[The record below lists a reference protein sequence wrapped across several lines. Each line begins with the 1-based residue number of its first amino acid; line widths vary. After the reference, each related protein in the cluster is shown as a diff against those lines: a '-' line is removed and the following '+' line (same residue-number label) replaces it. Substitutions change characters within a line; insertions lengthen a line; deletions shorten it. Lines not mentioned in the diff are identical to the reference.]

1 MRYKDLKI
9 KENVTKDIVGLL
21 TRPIIKYFTRNC
33 NDEKRINQQL
43 TNLRKNLAKYPEKR
57 NPVIQG
63 LSAHPVLAKLVKG
76 TVYPIQIAGS
86 GFSAPE
92 YKKEMCTTGG
102 SGNKVIGTK
111 DGTATNGTKDGTANG
126 TATNGTKDGT
136 ANGTTTNGTK
146 DGTVGKSINDKFGT
160 EMTTFGNFLDNNDL
174 AGALKFL
181 DGNPAFEK
189 AIGSK
194 FRTDIK
200 SALDAQEAKERNRLA
215 QEKAEN
221 EAKEAQRI
229 ADEKAAKE
237 AKEKADAAAEA
248 KRIADAEEQK
258 RLDTIE
264 AERKAAEAKKAK
276 DEAERKA
283 AEAKKEKDK
292 ADAKAERE
300 RQQAEFDRLEL
311 EAEQARIAAE
321 KLEKERIEAEAEAKR
336 IADET
341 KKDKIEV
348 EPDTNNGTINTDRI
362 VIPFEEL

>member
-1 MRYKDLKI
+1 MRYQDLKI

-63 LSAHPVLAKLVKG
+63 LSAYPVLAKLVKG

-86 GFSAPE
+86 GFSTPE
-92 YKKEMCTTGG
+92 YKKEMCIKGKSQGDVFGGPGEKVDGTTTT
-102 SGNKVIGTK
+102 GTK
-111 DGTATNGTKDGTANG
+111 DGDGG
-126 TATNGTKDGT
+126 K
-136 ANGTTTNGTK
+136 TTG
-146 DGTVGKSINDKFGT
+146 DKFGT
-160 EMTTFGNFLDNNDL
+160 EKTTFGNFLDNNDL

-194 FRTDIK
+194 FRTDIQ

-215 QEKAEN
+215 QEKADK
-221 EAKEAQRI
+221 EAEEAQRI

-258 RLDTIE
+258 RLDAIE

-276 DEAERKA
+276 DEA
-283 AEAKKEKDK
+283 
-292 ADAKAERE
+292 DAKAERE
-300 RQQAEFDRLEL
+300 RQQAELDRLEK

-321 KLEKERIEAEAEAKR
+321 KLEKERIEAEAEAQR
-336 IADET
+336 IADEEEA
-341 KKDKIEV
+341 KKAEKE
-348 EPDTNNGTINTDRI
+348 NDRI

>member
-9 KENVTKDIVGLL
+9 VENVTADVVQLV

-126 TATNGTKDGT
+126 TTTK
-136 ANGTTTNGTK
+136 GTK

-174 AGALKFL
+174 AGALTFL

-276 DEAERKA
+276 DEA
-283 AEAKKEKDK
+283 
-292 ADAKAERE
+292 DAKAERE
-300 RQQAEFDRLEL
+300 RQKAEFDRLEL

-348 EPDTNNGTINTDRI
+348 EPDTNNDTIKTDRI

>member
-1 MRYKDLKI
+1 MRYQDLKI

-63 LSAHPVLAKLVKG
+63 LSAYPVLAKLVKG

-86 GFSAPE
+86 GFSTPE
-92 YKKEMCTTGG
+92 YKKEMCIKGKSQGDVFGG
-102 SGNKVIGTK
+102 PGEKV
-111 DGTATNGTKDGTANG
+111 D
-126 TATNGTKDGT
+126 
-136 ANGTTTNGTK
+136 GTTTNGTK
-146 DGTVGKSINDKFGT
+146 DGTTTNGTKDGGGEKTTGDKFGT
-160 EMTTFGNFLDNNDL
+160 EKTTFGNFLDNNDL

-194 FRTDIK
+194 FRTDIQ

-215 QEKAEN
+215 QEKADK
-221 EAKEAQRI
+221 EAEEAQRI

-258 RLDTIE
+258 RLDAIE

-276 DEAERKA
+276 DEA
-283 AEAKKEKDK
+283 
-292 ADAKAERE
+292 DAKAERE
-300 RQQAEFDRLEL
+300 RQQAELDRLEK

-321 KLEKERIEAEAEAKR
+321 KLEKERIEAEAEAQR
-336 IADET
+336 IADEEEA
-341 KKDKIEV
+341 KKAEKE
-348 EPDTNNGTINTDRI
+348 NDRI

>member
-1 MRYKDLKI
+1 MRYQDLKI

-63 LSAHPVLAKLVKG
+63 LSAYPVLAKLVKG

-86 GFSAPE
+86 GFSTPE
-92 YKKEMCTTGG
+92 YKKEMCIKGKSQGG
-102 SGNKVIGTK
+102 IGLDAFGGPGGKV
-111 DGTATNGTKDGTANG
+111 D
-126 TATNGTKDGT
+126 
-136 ANGTTTNGTK
+136 GTTTNGTK
-146 DGTVGKSINDKFGT
+146 DGTTTNGTKDGGGEKTTGDKFGT
-160 EMTTFGNFLDNNDL
+160 EKTTFGNFLDNNDL

-194 FRTDIK
+194 FRTDIQ

-215 QEKAEN
+215 QEKADK
-221 EAKEAQRI
+221 EAEEAQRI

-258 RLDTIE
+258 RLDAIE
-264 AERKAAEAKKAK
+264 AAR
-276 DEAERKA
+276 EAEE
-283 AEAKKEKDK
+283 AEIK
-292 ADAKAERE
+292 
-300 RQQAEFDRLEL
+300 RQQAELDKLEK
-311 EAEQARIAAE
+311 EAEEARIAAE
-321 KLEKERIEAEAEAKR
+321 ELKQQRIEAEKERIEAEKAAEKAEKER
-336 IADET
+336 IEAE
-341 KKDKIEV
+341 KE
-348 EPDTNNGTINTDRI
+348 NNRI

>member
-1 MRYKDLKI
+1 MRYQDLKI

-63 LSAHPVLAKLVKG
+63 LSAYPVLAKLVKG

-86 GFSAPE
+86 GFSTPE

-111 DGTATNGTKDGTANG
+111 DGTGTNGTKDGTANG
-126 TATNGTKDGT
+126 TTTKGTKDGT

-146 DGTVGKSINDKFGT
+146 DGGGEKTTGDKFGT
-160 EMTTFGNFLDNNDL
+160 EKTTFGNFLDNNDL

-194 FRTDIK
+194 FRTDIQ

-215 QEKAEN
+215 QEKADK

-237 AKEKADAAAEA
+237 AKEKADAAAKA

-258 RLDTIE
+258 RLDAIE
-264 AERKAAEAKKAK
+264 AAR
-276 DEAERKA
+276 EAEE
-283 AEAKKEKDK
+283 AEIK
-292 ADAKAERE
+292 
-300 RQQAEFDRLEL
+300 RQQAELDKLEK
-311 EAEQARIAAE
+311 EAEEARIAAE
-321 KLEKERIEAEAEAKR
+321 ELKQQRIEAEKERIEAEKAAEKAEKER
-336 IADET
+336 IEAE
-341 KKDKIEV
+341 KE
-348 EPDTNNGTINTDRI
+348 NNRI

>member
-1 MRYKDLKI
+1 MRYQDLKI

-63 LSAHPVLAKLVKG
+63 LSAYPVLAKLVKG

-86 GFSAPE
+86 GFSTPE
-92 YKKEMCTTGG
+92 YKKEMCIKGKSQGDVFGG
-102 SGNKVIGTK
+102 PGEKV
-111 DGTATNGTKDGTANG
+111 D
-126 TATNGTKDGT
+126 
-136 ANGTTTNGTK
+136 GTTTNGTK
-146 DGTVGKSINDKFGT
+146 DGTTTNGTKDGTTTNGTKDGTTTNGTKDGGGEKTTGDKFGT
-160 EMTTFGNFLDNNDL
+160 EKTTFGNFLDNNDL

-194 FRTDIK
+194 FRTDIQ

-215 QEKAEN
+215 QEKADK
-221 EAKEAQRI
+221 EAEEAQRI

-258 RLDTIE
+258 RLDAIE
-264 AERKAAEAKKAK
+264 AAR
-276 DEAERKA
+276 EAEE
-283 AEAKKEKDK
+283 AEIK
-292 ADAKAERE
+292 
-300 RQQAEFDRLEL
+300 RQQAELDKLEK
-311 EAEQARIAAE
+311 EAEEARIAAE
-321 KLEKERIEAEAEAKR
+321 ELKQQRIEAEKERIEAEKAAEKAEKER
-336 IADET
+336 IEAE
-341 KKDKIEV
+341 KE
-348 EPDTNNGTINTDRI
+348 NDRI

>member
-1 MRYKDLKI
+1 MRYQDLKI
-9 KENVTKDIVGLL
+9 KENVNKDIVGLL

-63 LSAHPVLAKLVKG
+63 LSAYPVLAKLVKG
-76 TVYPIQIAGS
+76 TFYPIQIAGS
-86 GFSAPE
+86 GFSTPE
-92 YKKEMCTTGG
+92 YKKEMCIKGKSLGDVFGGPGEKVDGTTTT
-102 SGNKVIGTK
+102 GTK
-111 DGTATNGTKDGTANG
+111 D
-126 TATNGTKDGT
+126 
-136 ANGTTTNGTK
+136 GTTTNGTK
-146 DGTVGKSINDKFGT
+146 DGGGEKTTGDKFGT
-160 EMTTFGNFLDNNDL
+160 EKTTFGNFLDNNDL

-194 FRTDIK
+194 FRTDIQ

-215 QEKAEN
+215 QEKADK
-221 EAKEAQRI
+221 EAEEAQRI

-258 RLDTIE
+258 RLDAIE

-276 DEAERKA
+276 DEA
-283 AEAKKEKDK
+283 
-292 ADAKAERE
+292 DAKAERE
-300 RQQAEFDRLEL
+300 RQQAELDRLEK

-321 KLEKERIEAEAEAKR
+321 KLEKERIEAEAEAQR
-336 IADET
+336 IADEEEA
-341 KKDKIEV
+341 KKAEKE
-348 EPDTNNGTINTDRI
+348 NDRI

>member
-1 MRYKDLKI
+1 MRYQDLKI

-63 LSAHPVLAKLVKG
+63 LSAYPVLAKLVKG

-86 GFSAPE
+86 GFSTPE
-92 YKKEMCTTGG
+92 YKKEMCIKGKSQGDVFGGPGEKVDGTTTT
-102 SGNKVIGTK
+102 GTK
-111 DGTATNGTKDGTANG
+111 DGTTTTGTKD
-126 TATNGTKDGT
+126 
-136 ANGTTTNGTK
+136 GTTTNGTK
-146 DGTVGKSINDKFGT
+146 DGTTTNGTKDGGGEKTTGDKFGT
-160 EMTTFGNFLDNNDL
+160 EKTTFGNFLDNNDL

-194 FRTDIK
+194 FRTDIQ

-215 QEKAEN
+215 QEKADK
-221 EAKEAQRI
+221 EAEEAQRI

-258 RLDTIE
+258 RLDAIE
-264 AERKAAEAKKAK
+264 AAR
-276 DEAERKA
+276 EAEE
-283 AEAKKEKDK
+283 AEIK
-292 ADAKAERE
+292 
-300 RQQAEFDRLEL
+300 RQQAELDKLEK
-311 EAEQARIAAE
+311 EAEEARIAAE
-321 KLEKERIEAEAEAKR
+321 ELKQQRIEAEKERIEAEKAAEKAEKER
-336 IADET
+336 IEAE
-341 KKDKIEV
+341 KE
-348 EPDTNNGTINTDRI
+348 NDRI

>member
-1 MRYKDLKI
+1 MRYQDLKI

-63 LSAHPVLAKLVKG
+63 LSAYPVLAKLVKG

-86 GFSAPE
+86 GFSTPE
-92 YKKEMCTTGG
+92 YKKEMCIKGKSQGDVFGG
-102 SGNKVIGTK
+102 PGEKV
-111 DGTATNGTKDGTANG
+111 D
-126 TATNGTKDGT
+126 
-136 ANGTTTNGTK
+136 GTTTNGTK
-146 DGTVGKSINDKFGT
+146 DGGGEKTTSDKFGT
-160 EMTTFGNFLDNNDL
+160 EKTTFGNFLDNNDL

-194 FRTDIK
+194 FRTDIQ

-215 QEKAEN
+215 QEKADK
-221 EAKEAQRI
+221 EAEEAQRI

-258 RLDTIE
+258 RLDAIE

-276 DEAERKA
+276 DEA
-283 AEAKKEKDK
+283 
-292 ADAKAERE
+292 DAKAERE
-300 RQQAEFDRLEL
+300 RQQAELDRLEK

-321 KLEKERIEAEAEAKR
+321 KLEKERIEAEAEAQR
-336 IADET
+336 IADEEEA
-341 KKDKIEV
+341 KKAEKE
-348 EPDTNNGTINTDRI
+348 NDRI

>member
-1 MRYKDLKI
+1 MRYQDLKI

-63 LSAHPVLAKLVKG
+63 LSAYPVLAKLVKG

-86 GFSAPE
+86 GFSTPE
-92 YKKEMCTTGG
+92 YKKEMCIKGKSQGDVFGGPGEKVDGTTTT
-102 SGNKVIGTK
+102 GTK
-111 DGTATNGTKDGTANG
+111 D
-126 TATNGTKDGT
+126 
-136 ANGTTTNGTK
+136 GTTTNGTK
-146 DGTVGKSINDKFGT
+146 DGTTTNGTKDGTTTNGTKDGGGEKTTGDKFGT
-160 EMTTFGNFLDNNDL
+160 EKTTFGNFLDNNDL

-194 FRTDIK
+194 FRTDIQ

-215 QEKAEN
+215 QEKADK
-221 EAKEAQRI
+221 EAEEAQRI

-258 RLDTIE
+258 RLDAIE
-264 AERKAAEAKKAK
+264 AAR
-276 DEAERKA
+276 EAEE
-283 AEAKKEKDK
+283 AEIK
-292 ADAKAERE
+292 
-300 RQQAEFDRLEL
+300 RQQAELDKLEK
-311 EAEQARIAAE
+311 EAEEARIAAE
-321 KLEKERIEAEAEAKR
+321 ELKQQRIEAEKERIEAEKAAEKAEKER
-336 IADET
+336 IEAE
-341 KKDKIEV
+341 KE
-348 EPDTNNGTINTDRI
+348 NDRI

>member
-9 KENVTKDIVGLL
+9 VENVTADVVQLV

-194 FRTDIK
+194 FRTDIQ

-215 QEKAEN
+215 QEKADK
-221 EAKEAQRI
+221 EAEEAQRI

-258 RLDTIE
+258 RLDAIE
-264 AERKAAEAKKAK
+264 AAR
-276 DEAERKA
+276 EAEE
-283 AEAKKEKDK
+283 AEIK
-292 ADAKAERE
+292 
-300 RQQAEFDRLEL
+300 RQQAELDKLEK
-311 EAEQARIAAE
+311 EAEEARIAAE
-321 KLEKERIEAEAEAKR
+321 ELKQQRIEAEKERIEAEKAAEKAEKER
-336 IADET
+336 IEAE
-341 KKDKIEV
+341 KE
-348 EPDTNNGTINTDRI
+348 NNRI

>member
-1 MRYKDLKI
+1 MKYKDLKI
-9 KENVTKDIVGLL
+9 VENVTKDIGELL

-57 NPVIQG
+57 NPVVQG
-63 LSAHPVLAKLVKG
+63 LSAYPVLARLVKG

-86 GFSAPE
+86 GFSTPE
-92 YKKEMCTTGG
+92 YKKEMCIKGKSQGG
-102 SGNKVIGTK
+102 IGLDAFGGPGPKVSNPK
-111 DGTATNGTKDGTANG
+111 D
-126 TATNGTKDGT
+126 
-136 ANGTTTNGTK
+136 GTTTNGTK
-146 DGTVGKSINDKFGT
+146 DGTTTNGSEDGNGEKTTGNKFGT
-160 EMTTFGNFLDNNDL
+160 EKTTFGNLLDNNDL

-194 FRTDIK
+194 FRTDIQ

-215 QEKAEN
+215 QEKADK

-258 RLDTIE
+258 RLDAIE
-264 AERKAAEAKKAK
+264 AERKAR
-276 DEAERKA
+276 EAEIK
-283 AEAKKEKDK
+283 
-292 ADAKAERE
+292 
-300 RQQAEFDRLEL
+300 RQ
-311 EAEQARIAAE
+311 EAELAKLEKEAEEARIAAE
-321 KLEKERIEAEAEAKR
+321 ELKQQRIKAEKERIEAERKAEQAEKER
-336 IADET
+336 IEAE
-341 KKDKIEV
+341 KEAEGV
-348 EPDTNNGTINTDRI
+348 EEFDWED
-362 VIPFEEL
+362 LQ

>member
-1 MRYKDLKI
+1 MRYQDLKI

-86 GFSAPE
+86 GFSTPE
-92 YKKEMCTTGG
+92 YKKEMCIKGKSQGG
-102 SGNKVIGTK
+102 IGLDAFGGPGGKV
-111 DGTATNGTKDGTANG
+111 D
-126 TATNGTKDGT
+126 
-136 ANGTTTNGTK
+136 GTTTNGTK
-146 DGTVGKSINDKFGT
+146 DGTTTNGTKDGTTTNGTKDGGGEKTTGDKFGT
-160 EMTTFGNFLDNNDL
+160 EKTTFGNFLDNNDL

-194 FRTDIK
+194 FRTDIQ

-215 QEKAEN
+215 QEKADK
-221 EAKEAQRI
+221 EAEEAQRI

-258 RLDTIE
+258 RLDAIE
-264 AERKAAEAKKAK
+264 AAR
-276 DEAERKA
+276 EAEE
-283 AEAKKEKDK
+283 AEIK
-292 ADAKAERE
+292 
-300 RQQAEFDRLEL
+300 RQQAELDKLEK
-311 EAEQARIAAE
+311 EAEEARIAAE
-321 KLEKERIEAEAEAKR
+321 ELKQQRIEAEKERIEAEKAAEKAEKER
-336 IADET
+336 IEAE
-341 KKDKIEV
+341 KE
-348 EPDTNNGTINTDRI
+348 NDRI

>member
-1 MRYKDLKI
+1 MRYQDLKI

-86 GFSAPE
+86 GFSTPE

-111 DGTATNGTKDGTANG
+111 NGTKDGTATIG
-126 TATNGTKDGT
+126 GKD
-136 ANGTTTNGTK
+136 GTTTNGTK
-146 DGTVGKSINDKFGT
+146 DGTTTNGTKDGTTTNGTKDGTTTNGTKDGGGEKTTGDKFGT
-160 EMTTFGNFLDNNDL
+160 EKTTFGNFLDNNDL

-194 FRTDIK
+194 FRTDIQ

-215 QEKAEN
+215 QEKADK
-221 EAKEAQRI
+221 EAEEAQRI

-258 RLDTIE
+258 RLDAIE
-264 AERKAAEAKKAK
+264 AAR
-276 DEAERKA
+276 EAEE
-283 AEAKKEKDK
+283 AEIK
-292 ADAKAERE
+292 
-300 RQQAEFDRLEL
+300 RQQAELDKLEK
-311 EAEQARIAAE
+311 EAEEARIAAE
-321 KLEKERIEAEAEAKR
+321 ELKQQRIEAEKERIEAEKAAEKAEKER
-336 IADET
+336 IEAE
-341 KKDKIEV
+341 KE
-348 EPDTNNGTINTDRI
+348 NNRI

>member
-86 GFSAPE
+86 GFSTPE
-92 YKKEMCTTGG
+92 YKKEMCIKGKSQGG
-102 SGNKVIGTK
+102 IGLDAFGGPGGKV
-111 DGTATNGTKDGTANG
+111 D
-126 TATNGTKDGT
+126 
-136 ANGTTTNGTK
+136 GTTTNGTK
-146 DGTVGKSINDKFGT
+146 DGTTTNGTKDGGGEKTTGDKFGT
-160 EMTTFGNFLDNNDL
+160 EKTTFGNFLDNNDL

-194 FRTDIK
+194 FRTDIQ

-215 QEKAEN
+215 QEKADK
-221 EAKEAQRI
+221 EAEEAQRI

-258 RLDTIE
+258 RLDAIE
-264 AERKAAEAKKAK
+264 AAR
-276 DEAERKA
+276 EAEE
-283 AEAKKEKDK
+283 AEIK
-292 ADAKAERE
+292 
-300 RQQAEFDRLEL
+300 RQQAELDKLEK
-311 EAEQARIAAE
+311 EAEEARIAAE
-321 KLEKERIEAEAEAKR
+321 ELKQQRIEAEKERIEAEKAAEKAEKER
-336 IADET
+336 IEAE
-341 KKDKIEV
+341 KE
-348 EPDTNNGTINTDRI
+348 NNRI

>member
-1 MRYKDLKI
+1 MRYQDLKI

-86 GFSAPE
+86 GFSTPE

-111 DGTATNGTKDGTANG
+111 NGTKDGTATIG
-126 TATNGTKDGT
+126 GKD
-136 ANGTTTNGTK
+136 GTTTNGTK
-146 DGTVGKSINDKFGT
+146 DGTTTNGTKDGGGEKITGDKFGT
-160 EMTTFGNFLDNNDL
+160 EKTTFGNFLDNNDL

-194 FRTDIK
+194 FRTDIQ

-215 QEKAEN
+215 QEKADK
-221 EAKEAQRI
+221 EAEEAQRI
-229 ADEKAAKE
+229 ADDKAAKE

-258 RLDTIE
+258 RLDAIE

-276 DEAERKA
+276 DEA
-283 AEAKKEKDK
+283 
-292 ADAKAERE
+292 DAKAERE
-300 RQQAEFDRLEL
+300 RQQAELDRLEK

-321 KLEKERIEAEAEAKR
+321 KLEKERIEAEAEAQR
-336 IADET
+336 IADEEEA
-341 KKDKIEV
+341 KKAEKE
-348 EPDTNNGTINTDRI
+348 NDRI

>member
-1 MRYKDLKI
+1 MRYQDLKI

-63 LSAHPVLAKLVKG
+63 LSAYPVLAKLVKG

-86 GFSAPE
+86 GFSTPE
-92 YKKEMCTTGG
+92 YKKEMCIKGKSQGDVFGG
-102 SGNKVIGTK
+102 PGEKV
-111 DGTATNGTKDGTANG
+111 D
-126 TATNGTKDGT
+126 
-136 ANGTTTNGTK
+136 GTTTNGTK
-146 DGTVGKSINDKFGT
+146 DGTTTNGTKDGTTTNGTKDGGGEKTTGDKFGT
-160 EMTTFGNFLDNNDL
+160 EKTTFGNFLDNNDL

-194 FRTDIK
+194 FRTDIQ

-215 QEKAEN
+215 QEKADK
-221 EAKEAQRI
+221 EAEEAQRI

-258 RLDTIE
+258 RLDAIE
-264 AERKAAEAKKAK
+264 AAR
-276 DEAERKA
+276 EAEE
-283 AEAKKEKDK
+283 AEIK
-292 ADAKAERE
+292 
-300 RQQAEFDRLEL
+300 RQQAELDKLEK
-311 EAEQARIAAE
+311 EAEEARIAAE
-321 KLEKERIEAEAEAKR
+321 ELKQQRIEAEKERIEAEKAAEKAEKER
-336 IADET
+336 IEAE
-341 KKDKIEV
+341 KE
-348 EPDTNNGTINTDRI
+348 NDRI

>member
-1 MRYKDLKI
+1 MRYQDLKI

-63 LSAHPVLAKLVKG
+63 LSAYPVLAKLVKG

-86 GFSAPE
+86 GFSTPE
-92 YKKEMCTTGG
+92 YKKEMCIKGKSQGG
-102 SGNKVIGTK
+102 IGLDAFGGPGGKV
-111 DGTATNGTKDGTANG
+111 D
-126 TATNGTKDGT
+126 
-136 ANGTTTNGTK
+136 GTTTNGTK
-146 DGTVGKSINDKFGT
+146 DGTTTNGTKDGTTTNGTKDGTTTNGTKDGGGEKTTGDKFGT
-160 EMTTFGNFLDNNDL
+160 EKTTFGNFLDNNDL

-194 FRTDIK
+194 FRTDIQ

-215 QEKAEN
+215 QEKADK
-221 EAKEAQRI
+221 EAEEAQRI

-258 RLDTIE
+258 RLDAIE

-276 DEAERKA
+276 DEA
-283 AEAKKEKDK
+283 
-292 ADAKAERE
+292 DAKAERE
-300 RQQAEFDRLEL
+300 RQQAELDRLEK

-321 KLEKERIEAEAEAKR
+321 KLEKERIEAEAEAQR
-336 IADET
+336 IADEEEA
-341 KKDKIEV
+341 KKAEKE
-348 EPDTNNGTINTDRI
+348 NDRI

>member
-1 MRYKDLKI
+1 MRYQDLKI

-63 LSAHPVLAKLVKG
+63 LSAYPVLAKLVKG

-86 GFSAPE
+86 GFSTPE
-92 YKKEMCTTGG
+92 YKKEMCIKGKSQGG
-102 SGNKVIGTK
+102 IGLDAFGGPGGKV
-111 DGTATNGTKDGTANG
+111 D
-126 TATNGTKDGT
+126 
-136 ANGTTTNGTK
+136 GTTTNGTK
-146 DGTVGKSINDKFGT
+146 DGTTTNGTKDGGGEKTTGDKFGT
-160 EMTTFGNFLDNNDL
+160 EKTTFGNFLDNNDL

-194 FRTDIK
+194 FRTDIQ

-215 QEKAEN
+215 QEKADK
-221 EAKEAQRI
+221 EAEEAQRI

-258 RLDTIE
+258 RLDAIE
-264 AERKAAEAKKAK
+264 AAR
-276 DEAERKA
+276 EAEE
-283 AEAKKEKDK
+283 AEIK
-292 ADAKAERE
+292 
-300 RQQAEFDRLEL
+300 RQQAELDKLEK
-311 EAEQARIAAE
+311 EAEEARIAAE
-321 KLEKERIEAEAEAKR
+321 ELKQQRIEAEKERIEAEKAAEKAEKER
-336 IADET
+336 IEAE
-341 KKDKIEV
+341 KE
-348 EPDTNNGTINTDRI
+348 NDRI

>member
-1 MRYKDLKI
+1 MRYQDLKI

-63 LSAHPVLAKLVKG
+63 LSAYPVLAKLVKG

-86 GFSAPE
+86 GFSTPE
-92 YKKEMCTTGG
+92 YKKEMCIKGKSQGDVFGGPGEKVDGTTTT
-102 SGNKVIGTK
+102 GTK
-111 DGTATNGTKDGTANG
+111 D
-126 TATNGTKDGT
+126 
-136 ANGTTTNGTK
+136 GTTTNGTK
-146 DGTVGKSINDKFGT
+146 DGTTTNGTKDGGGEKTTGDKFGT
-160 EMTTFGNFLDNNDL
+160 EKTTFGNFLDNNDL

-194 FRTDIK
+194 FRTDIQ

-215 QEKAEN
+215 QEKADK
-221 EAKEAQRI
+221 EAEEAQRI

-258 RLDTIE
+258 RLDAIE
-264 AERKAAEAKKAK
+264 AAR
-276 DEAERKA
+276 EAEE
-283 AEAKKEKDK
+283 AEIK
-292 ADAKAERE
+292 
-300 RQQAEFDRLEL
+300 RQQAELDKLEK
-311 EAEQARIAAE
+311 EAEEARIAAE
-321 KLEKERIEAEAEAKR
+321 ELKQQRIEAEKERIEAEKAAEKAEKER
-336 IADET
+336 IEAE
-341 KKDKIEV
+341 KE
-348 EPDTNNGTINTDRI
+348 NDRI

>member
-1 MRYKDLKI
+1 MRYQDLKI

-63 LSAHPVLAKLVKG
+63 LSAYPVLAKLVKG

-86 GFSAPE
+86 GFSTPE
-92 YKKEMCTTGG
+92 YKKEMCIKGKSQGDVFGG
-102 SGNKVIGTK
+102 PGEKV
-111 DGTATNGTKDGTANG
+111 D
-126 TATNGTKDGT
+126 
-136 ANGTTTNGTK
+136 GTTTNGTK
-146 DGTVGKSINDKFGT
+146 DGTTTNGTKDGGGEKTTGDKFGT
-160 EMTTFGNFLDNNDL
+160 EKTTFGNFLDNNDL

-194 FRTDIK
+194 FRTDIQ

-215 QEKAEN
+215 QEKADK
-221 EAKEAQRI
+221 EAEEAQRI

-258 RLDTIE
+258 RLDAIE
-264 AERKAAEAKKAK
+264 AAR
-276 DEAERKA
+276 EAEE
-283 AEAKKEKDK
+283 AEIK
-292 ADAKAERE
+292 
-300 RQQAEFDRLEL
+300 RQQAELDKLEK
-311 EAEQARIAAE
+311 EAEEARIAAE
-321 KLEKERIEAEAEAKR
+321 ELKQQRIEAEKERIEAEKAAEKAEKER
-336 IADET
+336 IEAE
-341 KKDKIEV
+341 KE
-348 EPDTNNGTINTDRI
+348 NDRI

>member
-1 MRYKDLKI
+1 MRYQDLKI

-63 LSAHPVLAKLVKG
+63 LSAYPVLAKLVKG

-86 GFSAPE
+86 GFSTPE
-92 YKKEMCTTGG
+92 YKKEMCIKGKSQGDVFGGPGEKVDGTTTT
-102 SGNKVIGTK
+102 GTK
-111 DGTATNGTKDGTANG
+111 D
-126 TATNGTKDGT
+126 
-136 ANGTTTNGTK
+136 GTTTNGTK
-146 DGTVGKSINDKFGT
+146 DGTTTNGTKDGTTTNGTKDGGGEKTTGDKFGT
-160 EMTTFGNFLDNNDL
+160 EKTTFGNFLDNNDL

-194 FRTDIK
+194 FRTDIQ

-215 QEKAEN
+215 QEKADK
-221 EAKEAQRI
+221 EAEEAQRI

-258 RLDTIE
+258 RLDAIE

-276 DEAERKA
+276 DEA
-283 AEAKKEKDK
+283 
-292 ADAKAERE
+292 DAKAERE
-300 RQQAEFDRLEL
+300 RQQAELDRLEK

-321 KLEKERIEAEAEAKR
+321 KLEKERIEAEAEAQR
-336 IADET
+336 IADEEEA
-341 KKDKIEV
+341 KKAEKE
-348 EPDTNNGTINTDRI
+348 NDRI

>member
-1 MRYKDLKI
+1 MRYQDLKI

-63 LSAHPVLAKLVKG
+63 LSAYPVLAKLVKG

-86 GFSAPE
+86 GFSTPE
-92 YKKEMCTTGG
+92 YKKEMCIKGKSQGG
-102 SGNKVIGTK
+102 IGLDAFGGPGGKV
-111 DGTATNGTKDGTANG
+111 D
-126 TATNGTKDGT
+126 
-136 ANGTTTNGTK
+136 GTTTNGTK
-146 DGTVGKSINDKFGT
+146 DGTTTNGTKDGTTTNGTKDGGGEKTTGDKFGT
-160 EMTTFGNFLDNNDL
+160 EKTTFGNFLDNNDL

-194 FRTDIK
+194 FRTDIQ

-215 QEKAEN
+215 QEKADK
-221 EAKEAQRI
+221 EAEEAQRI

-258 RLDTIE
+258 RLDAIE
-264 AERKAAEAKKAK
+264 AAR
-276 DEAERKA
+276 EAEE
-283 AEAKKEKDK
+283 AEIK
-292 ADAKAERE
+292 
-300 RQQAEFDRLEL
+300 RQQAELDKLEK
-311 EAEQARIAAE
+311 EAEEARIAAE
-321 KLEKERIEAEAEAKR
+321 ELKQQRIEAEKERIEAEKAAEKAEKER
-336 IADET
+336 IEAE
-341 KKDKIEV
+341 KE
-348 EPDTNNGTINTDRI
+348 NDRI

>member
-9 KENVTKDIVGLL
+9 VENAQPGDELCAGIIRLKNKEKNMSAESFKMFYGDSWKRLEHN
-21 TRPIIKYFTRNC
+21 IKRYL
-33 NDEKRINQQL
+33 QQFPDPAVAA
-43 TNLRKNLAKYPEKR
+43 KIKKCWLASG
-57 NPVIQG
+57 QG
-63 LSAHPVLAKLVKG
+63 E
-76 TVYPIQIAGS
+76 
-86 GFSAPE
+86 F
-92 YKKEMCTTGG
+92 G

-111 DGTATNGTKDGTANG
+111 NGTKDGTANG
-126 TATNGTKDGT
+126 TATTGTKDGT
-136 ANGTTTNGTK
+136 ATIGGK
-146 DGTVGKSINDKFGT
+146 DGTGTKGSSTAQTINDKFGT
-160 EMTTFGNFLDNNDL
+160 EMQTFGEFLDSNDL
-174 AGALKFL
+174 EGALAFL
-181 DGNPAFEK
+181 DGNPGFEK

-194 FRTDIK
+194 FRTDIQ

-215 QEKAEN
+215 QEKADK

-258 RLDTIE
+258 RLDAIE
-264 AERKAAEAKKAK
+264 AERKAAEAK
-276 DEAERKA
+276 
-283 AEAKKEKDK
+283 AEAQRI
-292 ADAKAERE
+292 ADEE
-300 RQQAEFDRLEL
+300 

>member
-86 GFSAPE
+86 GFSTPE
-92 YKKEMCTTGG
+92 YKKEMCIKGKSQGG
-102 SGNKVIGTK
+102 IGLDAFGGPGGKV
-111 DGTATNGTKDGTANG
+111 D
-126 TATNGTKDGT
+126 
-136 ANGTTTNGTK
+136 GTTTNGTK
-146 DGTVGKSINDKFGT
+146 DGTTTNGTKDGTTTNGTKDGGGEKTTGDKFGT
-160 EMTTFGNFLDNNDL
+160 EKTTFGNFLDNNDL

-194 FRTDIK
+194 FRTDIQ

-215 QEKAEN
+215 QEKADK
-221 EAKEAQRI
+221 EAEEAQRI

-258 RLDTIE
+258 RLDAIE
-264 AERKAAEAKKAK
+264 AAR
-276 DEAERKA
+276 EAEE
-283 AEAKKEKDK
+283 AEIK
-292 ADAKAERE
+292 
-300 RQQAEFDRLEL
+300 RQQAELDKLEK
-311 EAEQARIAAE
+311 EAEEARIAAE
-321 KLEKERIEAEAEAKR
+321 ELKQQRIEAEKERIEAEKAAEKAEKER
-336 IADET
+336 IEAE
-341 KKDKIEV
+341 KE
-348 EPDTNNGTINTDRI
+348 NNRI

>member
-1 MRYKDLKI
+1 MRYQDLKI

-63 LSAHPVLAKLVKG
+63 LSAYPVLAKLVKG

-86 GFSAPE
+86 GFSTPE
-92 YKKEMCTTGG
+92 YKKEMCIKGKSQGDVFGG
-102 SGNKVIGTK
+102 PGEKV
-111 DGTATNGTKDGTANG
+111 D
-126 TATNGTKDGT
+126 
-136 ANGTTTNGTK
+136 GTTTNGTK
-146 DGTVGKSINDKFGT
+146 DGTTTNGTKDGGGEKTTGDKFGT
-160 EMTTFGNFLDNNDL
+160 EKTTFGNFLDNNDL

-194 FRTDIK
+194 FRTDIQ

-215 QEKAEN
+215 QEKADK
-221 EAKEAQRI
+221 EAEEAQRI

-258 RLDTIE
+258 RLDAIE
-264 AERKAAEAKKAK
+264 AAR
-276 DEAERKA
+276 EAEE
-283 AEAKKEKDK
+283 AEIK
-292 ADAKAERE
+292 
-300 RQQAEFDRLEL
+300 RQQAELDKLEK
-311 EAEQARIAAE
+311 EAEEARIAAE
-321 KLEKERIEAEAEAKR
+321 ELKQQRIEAEKERIEAEKE
-336 IADET
+336 
-341 KKDKIEV
+341 
-348 EPDTNNGTINTDRI
+348 NDRI

>member
-1 MRYKDLKI
+1 MRYQDLKI

-63 LSAHPVLAKLVKG
+63 LSAYPVLAKLVKG

-86 GFSAPE
+86 GFSTPE
-92 YKKEMCTTGG
+92 YKKEMCIKGKSQGDVFGG
-102 SGNKVIGTK
+102 PGEKV
-111 DGTATNGTKDGTANG
+111 D
-126 TATNGTKDGT
+126 
-136 ANGTTTNGTK
+136 GTTTNGTK
-146 DGTVGKSINDKFGT
+146 DGTTTNGTKDGTTTNGTKDGGGEKTTGDKFGT
-160 EMTTFGNFLDNNDL
+160 EKTTFGNFLDNNDL

-194 FRTDIK
+194 FRTDIQ

-215 QEKAEN
+215 QEKADK
-221 EAKEAQRI
+221 EAEEAQRI

-258 RLDTIE
+258 RLDAIE
-264 AERKAAEAKKAK
+264 AAR
-276 DEAERKA
+276 EAEE
-283 AEAKKEKDK
+283 AEIK
-292 ADAKAERE
+292 
-300 RQQAEFDRLEL
+300 RQQAELDKLEK
-311 EAEQARIAAE
+311 EAEEARIAAE
-321 KLEKERIEAEAEAKR
+321 ELKQQRIEAEKERIEAEKAAEKAEKER
-336 IADET
+336 IEAE
-341 KKDKIEV
+341 KE
-348 EPDTNNGTINTDRI
+348 NNRI

>member
-1 MRYKDLKI
+1 MRYQDLKI

-63 LSAHPVLAKLVKG
+63 LSAYPVLAKLVKG

-86 GFSAPE
+86 GFSTPE
-92 YKKEMCTTGG
+92 YKKEMCIKGKSQGDVFGGPGEKVDGTTTT
-102 SGNKVIGTK
+102 GTK
-111 DGTATNGTKDGTANG
+111 D
-126 TATNGTKDGT
+126 
-136 ANGTTTNGTK
+136 GTTTNGTK
-146 DGTVGKSINDKFGT
+146 DGGGEKTTGDKFGT
-160 EMTTFGNFLDNNDL
+160 EKTTFGNFLDNNDL

-194 FRTDIK
+194 FRTDIQ

-215 QEKAEN
+215 QEKADK
-221 EAKEAQRI
+221 EAEEAQRI

-258 RLDTIE
+258 RLDAIE
-264 AERKAAEAKKAK
+264 AAR
-276 DEAERKA
+276 EAEE
-283 AEAKKEKDK
+283 AEIK
-292 ADAKAERE
+292 
-300 RQQAEFDRLEL
+300 RQQAELDKLEK
-311 EAEQARIAAE
+311 EAEEARIAAE
-321 KLEKERIEAEAEAKR
+321 ELKQQRIEAEKERIEAEKAAEKAEKER
-336 IADET
+336 IEAE
-341 KKDKIEV
+341 KE
-348 EPDTNNGTINTDRI
+348 NDRI